1 MTAVGEYRPAAFDFK
16 SSPLPSD
23 DSRELF
29 SDWLSMKL
37 RMPKEIPAEFV
48 DTLTLNYAIDGE
60 GRVCSVAV
68 GDCGIGKLGQA
79 LASLARRSPG
89 WSPAV
94 TRYGT
99 PLETNV
105 SCRILVR
112 TDANGGKLPFV
123 LCRDK
128 VCRNSSEPSPDTSLI
143 ILNPEE
149 KAFVDGGPAT
159 VAGVI
164 HEYLSRAGEN
174 RKVKYSGLCVVE
186 ADGSVGMV
194 EIDASDTAFC
204 SVLADIVKGCRWTP
218 ATQGGRHV
226 RTICSFYGGYS
237 LRRSESRAPAR
248 QNAFMYQQGRRPA
261 FYDSDYEKSQ
271 CSRWKS
277 LCRAYPSLRSD
288 IYGYSRFRSLD
299 RLSYMEALM
308 MHGASGA
315 PLRRH
320 LAEDGK

>member
-1 MTAVGEYRPAAFDFK
+1 M
-16 SSPLPSD
+16 
-23 DSRELF
+23 
-29 SDWLSMKL
+29 
-37 RMPKEIPAEFV
+37 
-48 DTLTLNYAIDGE
+48 
-60 GRVCSVAV
+60 
-68 GDCGIGKLGQA
+68 
-79 LASLARRSPG
+79 
-89 WSPAV
+89 
-94 TRYGT
+94 YGT

-112 TDANGGKLPFV
+112 TDANGGK
-123 LCRDK
+123 
-128 VCRNSSEPSPDTSLI
+128 LI

-164 HEYLSRAGEN
+164 HECLSRAGEN

-204 SVLADIVKGCRWTP
+204 SVLTDIVKGCRWTP

-226 RTICSFYGGYS
+226 RTIC
-237 LRRSESRAPAR
+237 
-248 QNAFMYQQGRRPA
+248 
-261 FYDSDYEKSQ
+261 
-271 CSRWKS
+271 CWKR